1 MRHAPF
7 LKVTSR
13 ELRAGRMVD
22 VSSISICHCG
32 KRFDTDKDLDAH
44 VLRPITEQIGPI
56 DANPDELITIPTPAI
71 VEVPPASDTQML
83 EA

>member
-22 VSSISICHCG
+22 VGSVSVCHCG
-32 KRFDTDKDLDAH
+32 KRFSTEKDLEAH
-44 VLRPITEQIGPI
+44 VLRPITEQIGPVE
-56 DANPDELITIPTPAI
+56 ANQEELIATPAP
-71 VEVPPASDTQML
+71 VEVALARDTQML

>member
-1 MRHAPF
+1 MKHAPF

-22 VSSISICHCG
+22 VGSISICHCG
-32 KRFDTDKDLDAH
+32 KKYNTDKELEAH

-56 DANPDELITIPTPAI
+56 EVTPEELITSTTP
-71 VEVPPASDTQML
+71 VEVPIANDTRML

>member
-22 VSSISICHCG
+22 VSSVSICHCG
-32 KRFDTDKDLDAH
+32 KRFNTEKDLDAH

-56 DANPDELITIPTPAI
+56 EANPEELVTAPTAA
-71 VEVPPASDTQML
+71 EVPLANDPQML